1 MIMKKLLTITLLL
14 LIGLT
19 VVAQGK
25 WTATKYA
32 ADELTGQGAYTAY
45 NYSEPGKGSYVSWGW
60 DDPDFRLITEKGIF
74 EESVCYA
81 WYGQYRAV
89 RVLVGIYNTQGELQE
104 KFYVEMYKEKS
115 SLGDKIH
122 LSSMKKQRKMA
133 KKIAKALSES
143 KGLVRFICARYGQ
156 SDFEIVVP
164 YFH

>member
-1 MIMKKLLTITLLL
+1 MKKLLTITMLLI
-14 LIGLT
+14 IGLT
-19 VVAQGK
+19 ANAQGK
-25 WTATKYA
+25 WTATRYA

-45 NYSEPGKGSYVSWGW
+45 NYTVPGKGSYVSWGW

-133 KKIAKALSES
+133 KKIAKVLS
-143 KGLVRFICARYGQ
+143 GDNGFVRFICARYGQ
-156 SDFEIVVP
+156 SDFEIIVP
-164 YFH
+164 HFR